1 MDLTDRR
8 GSDGDRIEFLYS
20 RSPIMAEFMVHD
32 ILYGTVRSEICQLAS
47 VLEPFG
53 DRHLQLLVWH
63 PVGCVADS
71 IKDFGQLWRDQ
82 GRIWVTRRT
91 IRPTYSLS
99 SLGRCGYLEWRA
111 FAPVSVP
118 PRAFVR
124 GCWSVSERWPGQRRS
139 WISNRK
145 RRATPFHAPTLA
157 IGRVSYGSDCRMS
170 RCGTPKPHR
179 PHSGFAKGPH
189 PHPHAQAWHTHAMV
203 RMTTTTKPASSCI
216 PPKCQSLPTCELG
229 TFRCLEFSLIRCWWE
244 RAV

>member
-179 PHSGFAKGPH
+179 PHSGFAKGSH
-189 PHPHAQAWHTHAMV
+189 PHPHAQAWHTRHGKDDYHYKASFLIHTAKV
-203 RMTTTTKPASSCI
+203 PEPADLRARDL
-216 PPKCQSLPTCELG
+216 SLLG
-229 TFRCLEFSLIRCWWE
+229 VLFDSLLV
-244 RAV
+244 AV